1 MLFQKQDLYI
11 WMKKKKTDMATS
23 NNPDGDSHKKII
35 LKRGE
40 AWLKPGDFTYSYL
53 RPFAQE

>member
-1 MLFQKQDLYI
+1 
-11 WMKKKKTDMATS
+11 MKKKKTDMATS